1 LLFFVEGVSDAT
13 ASTLHSGAPMP
24 NTGSR
29 VTLVGPSMLLLYK
42 AYGIEGGVL
51 FPVNQ
56 QVNGI
61 QPTERFRFGLNFTY
75 FFWPGSGKGHR
86 S

>member
-1 LLFFVEGVSDAT
+1 
-13 ASTLHSGAPMP
+13 
-24 NTGSR
+24 
-29 VTLVGPSMLLLYK
+29 MLLLYK